1 MQNSQENTYAKISLL
16 KSCRRQDCN
25 FIKKEHLAQV
35 FCCEFCEMFKNI
47 FFTEHLRTTA
57 SVEWKQQI
65 IGRDKLST
73 AVKFTISYLFLAV
86 STMYVILRK
95 IKAKATFL
103 NFTKKIME
111 IRNTFLKFL
120 YFSCCPQLFSFRTFY
135 KEALSFIIFILS
147 LWLCSN
153 TLFLESIFHYICQK
167 LNKKNSYFKIS
178 SRDEVFTRFFFILG

>member
-1 MQNSQENTYAKISLL
+1 MQNSQENTCAKISLL
-16 KSCRRQDCN
+16 KSCRFQDCN
-25 FIKKEHLAQV
+25 FIKKEPLAQV
-35 FCCEFCEMFKNI
+35 FSCEFCEMFKNI

-57 SVEWKQQI
+57 SVKWKQQI

-120 YFSCCPQLFSFRTFY
+120 YFSCCPHLFSFRTFY

-153 TLFLESIFHYICQK
+153 TLFLESTFHYICQK